1 MKRLLL
7 LVQAMIMAL
16 CVGATEGDGFR
27 LANAQDVVMYQV
39 NPRVFAPHNSLRAVA
54 ARADSIKALGVNVV
68 SYRRSKVEKL
78 ALLHQRL

>member
-54 ARADSIKALGVNVV
+54 ARAENLPHPLFGKGRCKKLPLHRRLLADS
-68 SYRRSKVEKL
+68 R
-78 ALLHQRL
+78 